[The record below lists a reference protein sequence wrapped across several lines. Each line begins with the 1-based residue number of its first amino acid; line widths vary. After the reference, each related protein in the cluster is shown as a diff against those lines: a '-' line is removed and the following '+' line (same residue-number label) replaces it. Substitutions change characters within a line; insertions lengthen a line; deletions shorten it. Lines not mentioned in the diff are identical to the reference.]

1 MEEIEK
7 TKNVILGSYSSVH
20 DRIYYSS
27 NEDLDSL
34 FDSID
39 VKDKSVLTVL
49 GSGDQLFHLS
59 CGKPKTIDTFDI
71 NVLAKNYYYLRRW
84 SILYNDEYYPN
95 VFSNE
100 SIYHLLEKVTPVT
113 EEEYYAYSY
122 WKEYIQTFYPYMTK
136 DLFNSSSVRNKI
148 TYLKR
153 LKEQL
158 LSHDIHF
165 YGMDISKEKIDNHYD
180 LIVLSNILEYYSLE
194 DYKIKQVKD
203 HLLDMLNE
211 KGEVLISYYM
221 DDGPSYLERKNF
233 DTAFD
238 SKKIYNTKN
247 IMIGCV
253 YQKRLSTKNS

>member
-1 MEEIEK
+1 
-7 TKNVILGSYSSVH
+7 
-20 DRIYYSS
+20 
-27 NEDLDSL
+27 
-34 FDSID
+34 
-39 VKDKSVLTVL
+39 
-49 GSGDQLFHLS
+49 
-59 CGKPKTIDTFDI
+59 
-71 NVLAKNYYYLRRW
+71 
-84 SILYNDEYYPN
+84 
-95 VFSNE
+95 
-100 SIYHLLEKVTPVT
+100 
-113 EEEYYAYSY
+113 
-122 WKEYIQTFYPYMTK
+122 
-136 DLFNSSSVRNKI
+136 
-148 TYLKR
+148 
-153 LKEQL
+153 
-158 LSHDIHF
+158 
-165 YGMDISKEKIDNHYD
+165 MDISKEKIDNHYD